1 MLSTS
6 EMRKVGQ
13 PRQQQAPRKALHI
26 ARTREDIL
34 MGASRAFM
42 RSGFGAVSMADIAR
56 EVGFTAPALYAY
68 FDSKEAIFTELLRT
82 IWRELLETFAT
93 TPQAGRAFRD
103 NVATLLRRQL
113 EWTDRRRDVFLT
125 FMSLRMRGEP
135 MGWAKQK
142 ACDVFTP
149 EAYVQRLAEWLERAA
164 PDRRELGSHP
174 AADAACALMGITH
187 AFFIRWIHKADAG
200 QRLADQT
207 DRIVD
212 FFFHGLSG
220 RPESVRHRQSTNA
233 GRPALGR
240 RSIRNTESGDA
251 SDA

>member
-1 MLSTS
+1 MLSTI
-6 EMRKVGQ
+6 EMRKPGQ
-13 PRQQQAPRKALHI
+13 RRPETARKALHV

-42 RSGFGAVSMADIAR
+42 RSGFGAASMADIAR

-68 FDSKEAIFTELLRT
+68 FESKEAIFTELLRT
-82 IWRELLETFAT
+82 IWRELLETFA
-93 TPQAGRAFRD
+93 PGPDAKRAFRD

-113 EWTDRRRDVFLT
+113 EWTDRRRDVFMA
-125 FMSLRMRGEP
+125 FVSLHMRGES
-135 MGWAKQK
+135 MGWVKEK
-142 ACDVFTP
+142 AGEMFTP
-149 EAYVQRLAEWLERAA
+149 EAHQALLGDWLERAA
-164 PDRRELGSHP
+164 SDRRELGSYP
-174 AADAACALMGITH
+174 VADAACALMGIAN
-187 AFFIRWIHKADAG
+187 AFFFRWIKKADAG

-220 RPESVRHRQSTNA
+220 PPESVRR
-233 GRPALGR
+233 RPR
-240 RSIRNTESGDA
+240 RSTRNTDMGDA

>member
-1 MLSTS
+1 MLSTLD
-6 EMRKVGQ
+6 MRRPGQ
-13 PRQQQAPRKALHI
+13 RKPETARKALHV

-82 IWRELLETFAT
+82 IWRELLETFA
-93 TPQAGRAFRD
+93 PGPDAKRPFRD

-113 EWTDRRRDVFLT
+113 EWTDRRRDVFMA
-125 FMSLRMRGEP
+125 FVSMHMRGEP
-135 MGWAKQK
+135 MACIKEK
-142 ACDVFTP
+142 AGGTFTP
-149 EAYVQRLAEWLERAA
+149 EAHEARLAAWLERAA
-164 PDRRELGSHP
+164 TDRRELGNHP
-174 AADAACALMGITH
+174 VADAACALMGIAN
-187 AFFIRWIHKADAG
+187 AFFFRWIKTADAG

-220 RPESVRHRQSTNA
+220 PPEGVRRRP
-233 GRPALGR
+233 R
-240 RSIRNTESGDA
+240 RSIRNTATGDA
-251 SDA
+251 TDA